1 MHHVFIRY
9 LTTFKYYHAHYLFC
23 TFLFFALSRLRAPA
37 DVQWGWTA
45 LHSAAMGG
53 HVECV
58 AAMLEAGADVN
69 VVDEVSL
76 RLSIPMHI
84 TVCAPPF
91 LFVTLPR

>member
-1 MHHVFIRY
+1 MHHVFIRC
-9 LTTFKYYHAHYLFC
+9 LTTFKYSHAHYLFC
-23 TFLFFALSRLRAPA
+23 TFLFFALSRLHASA
-37 DVQWGWTA
+37 VVQRGCTA
-45 LHSAAMGG
+45 LHLAAEGG
-53 HVECV
+53 RLERV

-69 VVDEVSL
+69 AVDKVSL